1 MSAPPIISV
10 QDDNQSTLTIDTSS
24 NGVSAGPVSGTN
36 QWENYNP
43 TRGWDIVAP
52 INSMNEVERTQCQ
65 FGYWNN
71 DEFSFN
77 DATGMVYFCVNL
89 TDAVVF
95 PVPSYITTALC
106 CKIPKKAWS
115 TFGLENLA
123 GGAQWQ
129 ELTPGEAA
137 RNAQQSLAKL
147 ICYYMNNHAVEVRM
161 APVTPA
167 GRNWKDALYVD
178 ADGGV
183 GAYNA
188 GFVASGLNFTPGGT
202 ATSVTTQNFITAEV
216 AGGWTVRWYF
226 MDGPYSIYNTRGGAF
241 SSGLG
246 NYARNMSVNTVSL
259 GVIPPGTAV
268 TTSKMTSP
276 YTYLY
281 NVLPNALPDSGLPVY
296 FPVDG
301 SNQTAYNFPAT
312 TVPVKMSKAQWSE
325 RVLKLR
331 LQLGLGINAPFQR
344 STTLLNSKYYIAV
357 CDDLFEGSTVSHNG
371 NGRMPSQVMGVIEAT
386 AEKRN
391 EWAEYTGRAIHPVQA
406 VSNAVQVVNYT
417 FQNDRA
423 EPLVCMSNMAFP
435 RVPPNIPVF
444 AQGDLVHFPD
454 FEWMNMYFEATDPAG
469 TFPIIASPA
478 RVQAETFVAAF
489 QTARKP
495 S

>member
-1 MSAPPIISV
+1 MSVPPIISV

-24 NGVSAGPVSGTN
+24 NGVSAGPASGTN

-43 TRGWDIVAP
+43 TRGWDITAP

-77 DATGMVYFCVNL
+77 DATGMIYFMVNL
-89 TDAVVF
+89 AESPNINNT
-95 PVPSYITTALC
+95 YITILLC

-115 TFGLENLA
+115 TFGLENLT

-167 GRNWKDALYVD
+167 GRNWKDPLYVD

-188 GFVASGLNFTPGGT
+188 GFAASGLNFAPGGT
-202 ATSVTTQNFITAEV
+202 ATAVTTQNFITV
-216 AGGWTVRWYF
+216 QVNGGWAARFYF

-246 NYARNMSVNTVSL
+246 NYARNKSVTKL
-259 GVIPPGTAV
+259 AMGPIAPGTF
-268 TTSKMTSP
+268 TSSTVVSP
-276 YTYLY
+276 YTYLV
-281 NVLPNALPDSGLPVY
+281 NLSGRLTSSPGNPVY
-296 FPVDG
+296 FPADG
-301 SNQTAYNFPAT
+301 SNQTAYNFAGT
-312 TVPVKMSKAQWSE
+312 TVPVKITDVEWAA
-325 RVLKLR
+325 RNNAVLTNFGNG
-331 LQLGLGINAPFQR
+331 QNAPFPR
-344 STTLLNSKYYIAV
+344 ATTLLNSKYYIAV

-391 EWAEYTGRAIHPVQA
+391 EWAEYTGQAVHPVQA

-417 FQNDRA
+417 FQNDQA
-423 EPLVCMSNMAFP
+423 EPMICMSNMVFP

-454 FEWMNMYFEATDPAG
+454 FEWMSMYFETTDPAG

-489 QTARKP
+489 QTARRP